1 MFGSDP
7 SGTELVSAFYKNL
20 TGQTA
25 PQDIID
31 TYATLIDSG
40 SLTPLELATQVA
52 EHPLNAESI
61 NLIGLATTGI
71 EYA

>member
-1 MFGSDP
+1 MSL
-7 SGTELVSAFYKNL
+7 TLRVSRQEKWDQIN
-20 TGQTA
+20 
-25 PQDIID
+25 

-61 NLIGLATTGI
+61 DLIGLATTGI
-71 EYA
+71 ENA

>member
-1 MFGSDP
+1 MSL
-7 SGTELVSAFYKNL
+7 TLRVSRQEKWDQIN
-20 TGQTA
+20 
-25 PQDIID
+25 

-61 NLIGLATTGI
+61 DLIGLATTGI